1 MPTVA
6 PRAIGHSDKFC
17 VWSSFSFTASLPVQ
31 YYSSLALHAKIGGD
45 KIGASVARVQGPS
58 QAATGSQAMDSW
70 RLSKKFSCF
79 PQRMCSSPL
88 WQLISCHGVEVWVHR
103 LCWLELSVGPSP
115 IGREPP
121 GADTRTYTR
130 AHTHT
135 HCGTIH
141 KNLPHRFWKHICE
154 GQIRWYYH
162 WRRLAVAKAWQTFY
176 TKTTQSTRWHFSY
189 ENFEQKMWDPLKRES
204 ADGPDTNGKACQ
216 RNCVVA
222 TAANFSKCSSG
233 KL

>member
-1 MPTVA
+1 MQKSVEIRSEHLWPEFRDL
-6 PRAIGHSDKFC
+6 PRQRREAKPWILDVCPKSFLVFLNGCVLLHCDNWFPAMAWKFGC
-17 VWSSFSFTASLPVQ
+17 IDCAGWNCQWVPVQ
-31 YYSSLALHAKIGGD
+31 LVESPWGPIHGHTHAL
-45 KIGASVARVQGPS
+45 
-58 QAATGSQAMDSW
+58 
-70 RLSKKFSCF
+70 
-79 PQRMCSSPL
+79 
-88 WQLISCHGVEVWVHR
+88 
-103 LCWLELSVGPSP
+103 
-115 IGREPP
+115 
-121 GADTRTYTR
+121 

-141 KNLPHRFWKHICE
+141 KNLQHRFRKHICE